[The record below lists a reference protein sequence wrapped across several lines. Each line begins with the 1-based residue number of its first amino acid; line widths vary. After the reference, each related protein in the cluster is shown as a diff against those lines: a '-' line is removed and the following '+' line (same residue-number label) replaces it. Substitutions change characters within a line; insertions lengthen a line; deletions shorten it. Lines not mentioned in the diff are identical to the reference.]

1 MVNLELDTSEKVKL
15 IQGEEFIVRKVKNIM
30 SGGRLRVSDT
40 EFPST
45 ANFLAD
51 SDSDN
56 DNRQI
61 KNLENFVFL
70 SLALMF

>member
-40 EFPST
+40 EFP
-45 ANFLAD
+45 L
-51 SDSDN
+51 
-56 DNRQI
+56 NR
-61 KNLENFVFL
+61 KLL
-70 SLALMF
+70 SRL

>member
-40 EFPST
+40 ESPST

-51 SDSDN
+51 SDSDT

-61 KNLENFVFL
+61 KNLENIYLYFNP
-70 SLALMF
+70 SP